1 MAGRQR
7 LTGHEDIKGFNK
19 RRMELWEKQEEQ
31 TIMLNTNCGKICI
44 KIPARKLMPVSN
56 SQIVRISAEAYNDL
70 VEIYNQSILSMSE
83 IASEIITQASNGRLI
98 QLEKED

>member
-1 MAGRQR
+1 MGKA
-7 LTGHEDIKGFNK
+7 
-19 RRMELWEKQEEQ
+19 RR
-31 TIMLNTNCGKICI
+31 TNNHVNTNCEKICI

-70 VEIYNQSILSMSE
+70 VEIYNQSTLSMSE

>member
-1 MAGRQR
+1 MGKA
-7 LTGHEDIKGFNK
+7 
-19 RRMELWEKQEEQ
+19 RR
-31 TIMLNTNCGKICI
+31 TNNHVNTNCGKICI

-70 VEIYNQSILSMSE
+70 VEIYNQSTLSMSE

-98 QLEKED
+98 QLEKEE

>member
-1 MAGRQR
+1 MGKARR
-7 LTGHEDIKGFNK
+7 TNNHVNTICELLTG
-19 RRMELWEKQEEQ
+19 
-31 TIMLNTNCGKICI
+31 I

-70 VEIYNQSILSMSE
+70 VEIYNQSTLSMSE

>member
-1 MAGRQR
+1 MGKA
-7 LTGHEDIKGFNK
+7 
-19 RRMELWEKQEEQ
+19 RR
-31 TIMLNTNCGKICI
+31 TNNHVNTNCGKICGKICI

-70 VEIYNQSILSMSE
+70 VEIYNQSTLSMSE
-83 IASEIITQASNGRLI
+83 IASEIIMQASNGRLI

>member
-1 MAGRQR
+1 
-7 LTGHEDIKGFNK
+7 
-19 RRMELWEKQEEQ
+19 
-31 TIMLNTNCGKICI
+31 
-44 KIPARKLMPVSN
+44 MPVSN

-70 VEIYNQSILSMSE
+70 VEIYNQSTLSMSE

>member
-1 MAGRQR
+1 MGKA
-7 LTGHEDIKGFNK
+7 
-19 RRMELWEKQEEQ
+19 RR
-31 TIMLNTNCGKICI
+31 TNNHVNTNCRKICI

-70 VEIYNQSILSMSE
+70 VEIYNQSTLSMSE

>member
-1 MAGRQR
+1 MGKA
-7 LTGHEDIKGFNK
+7 
-19 RRMELWEKQEEQ
+19 RRTNNHVK
-31 TIMLNTNCGKICI
+31 TNCGKICI
-44 KIPARKLMPVSN
+44 KIPARKLMPGSN

-70 VEIYNQSILSMSE
+70 VEIYNQSTLSMSE

>member
-1 MAGRQR
+1 MGKA
-7 LTGHEDIKGFNK
+7 
-19 RRMELWEKQEEQ
+19 RR
-31 TIMLNTNCGKICI
+31 TNNHVNTNCGKICI
-44 KIPARKLMPVSN
+44 KIPARKRMPVSN

-70 VEIYNQSILSMSE
+70 VEIYNQSTLSMSE

>member
-1 MAGRQR
+1 MGKA
-7 LTGHEDIKGFNK
+7 
-19 RRMELWEKQEEQ
+19 RR
-31 TIMLNTNCGKICI
+31 TNNHVNTNCGKICI
-44 KIPARKLMPVSN
+44 KIPARKLMPASN

-70 VEIYNQSILSMSE
+70 VEIYNQSTLSMSE